1 MLRAVFGVSPSR
13 LTRPAKPLCWWLETN
28 RVRAPG
34 RVAEKVSREGK
45 GETSIEA
52 WRETEEMM
60 GRTLDEMLQSLT
72 PGQRAAVERRAEE
85 LIAEELSLRD
95 LRKALNLTQAAMAKR
110 LKKGQDMVSRIEQR
124 DDLLLST
131 LQGYVK
137 SLGGELELVC
147 RFKDR
152 AAVRVK
158 AGGAVGRSKRP
169 ATRRAVA

>member
-1 MLRAVFGVSPSR
+1 
-13 LTRPAKPLCWWLETN
+13 
-28 RVRAPG
+28 
-34 RVAEKVSREGK
+34 
-45 GETSIEA
+45 
-52 WRETEEMM
+52 M
-60 GRTLDEMLQSLT
+60 GRTLDEMMQSLA
-72 PGQRAAVERRAEE
+72 PAQRAAVERHAEE

-124 DDLLLST
+124 EDLLLST

-137 SLGGELELVC
+137 SLGGELELVA

-158 AGGAVGRSKRP
+158 AGAAVSRTK
-169 ATRRAVA
+169 RAVVRRVTA

>member
-1 MLRAVFGVSPSR
+1 
-13 LTRPAKPLCWWLETN
+13 
-28 RVRAPG
+28 
-34 RVAEKVSREGK
+34 
-45 GETSIEA
+45 
-52 WRETEEMM
+52 M
-60 GRTLDEMLQSLT
+60 GRTLEEMLKTL
-72 PGQRAAVERRAEE
+72 PAAQRAAVERRSQE

-95 LRKALNLTQAAMAKR
+95 LRKALKLTQTDMAKR

-147 RFKDR
+147 RFKNR

-158 AGGAVGRSKRP
+158 AGVAAQLRKRTTGRR
-169 ATRRAVA
+169 TAVA

>member
-1 MLRAVFGVSPSR
+1 
-13 LTRPAKPLCWWLETN
+13 
-28 RVRAPG
+28 
-34 RVAEKVSREGK
+34 
-45 GETSIEA
+45 
-52 WRETEEMM
+52 M
-60 GRTLDEMLQSLT
+60 GRTLEAILGSLSAA
-72 PGQRAAVERRAEE
+72 QRAAVERRAEE

-95 LRKALNLTQAAMAKR
+95 LRKAFHLTQNDMAKR

-131 LQGYVK
+131 LQSYVK

-158 AGGAVGRSKRP
+158 AGVTDRPPRRGAG
-169 ATRRAVA
+169 RRAAVA

>member
-1 MLRAVFGVSPSR
+1 MEDMLGKLSASQ
-13 LTRPAKPLCWWLETN
+13 
-28 RVRAPG
+28 RVT
-34 RVAEKVSREGK
+34 V
-45 GETSIEA
+45 
-52 WRETEEMM
+52 
-60 GRTLDEMLQSLT
+60 Q
-72 PGQRAAVERRAEE
+72 RRAEE

-95 LRKALNLTQAAMAKR
+95 LRKALNLTQSDMAKR

-147 RFKDR
+147 RFKNR

-158 AGGAVGRSKRP
+158 AGVLDRPHRS
-169 ATRRAVA
+169 TR